1 MNQRPNRVPR
11 ETAKSFTKRQIPRD
25 EQMEITRKENQRIRE
40 KMLKE
45 KNKDN

>member
-1 MNQRPNRVPR
+1 MNRPNRVPR

-40 KMLKE
+40 KMMK
-45 KNKDN
+45 KNKEN